1 MTPKHGKLIESVN
14 SQIAIGQERILIAM
28 TRLILPEGTWISL
41 GGTSAADMI
50 GQGGVVANVDIHFFK
65 MFGSSLIVD
74 AVSLLL
80 PKKDRRISTSSI
92 ASGVKTGGAIIGL
105 ALDDTVKT
113 LMERNKYI
121 VPTLTIPPREEFL
134 FMAAH
139 DMAMAPYRPR

>member
-1 MTPKHGKLIESVN
+1 MIPTHSKIFGTVN

-28 TRLILPEGTWISL
+28 TRLILPDGTWISL

-50 GQGGVVANVDIHFFK
+50 GQGGGVANVDIHFFK

-80 PKKDRRISTSSI
+80 PKKDRRISTSST
-92 ASGVKTGGAIIGL
+92 ASGVKTGGSIIGL
-105 ALDDTVKT
+105 ALNDTVKT

-121 VPTLTIPPREEFL
+121 APTLTIPPGEEFL

-139 DMAMAPYRPR
+139 DMAMIPYRPR